1 MRVSQLGIRLT
12 ATDLNEAVAEFAPSV
27 QLRVTEIRED
37 GLHGQLKFLL
47 WNIDFVAQPS
57 AMQDGSTVYLD
68 VSAHK
73 LIPIPMTLVQYQ
85 LKEAMKDAP
94 PGIDVIRQTI
104 KVHLPSILKP
114 FSASLRVRE
123 FECHQG
129 YVSIVFEDCRVSDVR
144 RFFETKQ

>member
-1 MRVSQLGIRLT
+1 VRVSYLGIRLT
-12 ATDLNEAVAEFAPSV
+12 ASDLNESIAEFAPSI
-27 QLRVTEIRED
+27 QLRINEIRED
-37 GLHGQLKFLL
+37 GMHGQLKFLL

-57 AMQDGSTVYLD
+57 SLQDGSTIFVD

-73 LIPIPMTLVQYQ
+73 LIPIPSSLVQYQ

-94 PGIDVIRQTI
+94 PGIDVLRQTI

-114 FSASLRVRE
+114 FNASLRVRE
-123 FECHQG
+123 FQCHQG

-144 RFFETKQ
+144 RFFEPR